1 VAAGEIMGE
10 NLLYSE
16 AKYVTELQYDLR
28 GFADTFTD
36 KDFERVHAAVV
47 KWSDVTDV
55 SVKVSK
61 TVRGFKV
68 AITHPLKD
76 GHPFGISLSLHL
88 SAGVLRQLEDEN
100 KRLALSII
108 DRKGINA

>member
-1 VAAGEIMGE
+1 
-10 NLLYSE
+10 LHSE
-16 AKYVTELQYDLR
+16 AKYVTEFQYDLR
-28 GFADTFTD
+28 DSTDKFTD
-36 KDFERVHAAVV
+36 KDFELVRAAVV

-55 SVKVSK
+55 SVLVSK

-88 SAGVLRQLEDEN
+88 SSHIFRQLEDED
-100 KRLALSII
+100 KRLSLSMIES
-108 DRKGINA
+108 KGIAD